1 MRVELAY
8 AAATFADARE
18 DRPAA
23 EEWVRFAVA
32 ARATLEHARRSG
44 ASVLADDLQDLD
56 EALEDAREAVLLL
69 APEDYREALGG
80 TPPKTRAWWGER
92 ARLDAGLPEIDLE
105 RALGLLAGV

>member
-1 MRVELAY
+1 MR
-8 AAATFADARE
+8 ARIVL
-18 DRPAA
+18 RRKNGCASPSP
-23 EEWVRFAVA
+23 
-32 ARATLEHARRSG
+32 HARRSSTRAG
-44 ASVLADDLQDLD
+44 VAPGVLADELQELD

-105 RALGLLAGV
+105 RALGLLARL